1 MTSPASDHG
10 LTPSI
15 FAVMDE
21 KRGPASRH
29 VYGLRR
35 SDSVVEKLTRG
46 ILFQQV
52 IQHVARLHERAAPS
66 YVTNRMLVP
75 NNGVARGAQGP
86 NLLSASRACMFP
98 GFRRNTMPIFSWSSF
113 DSAVSND
120 VDTRCIFVHH
130 GSDSTKRYTSTSRLT
145 ARSNRSDVLVGRSPT

>member
-1 MTSPASDHG
+1 
-10 LTPSI
+10 
-15 FAVMDE
+15 
-21 KRGPASRH
+21 
-29 VYGLRR
+29 
-35 SDSVVEKLTRG
+35 VEKLTRG

-120 VDTRCIFVHH
+120 VDTRVPGVF
-130 GSDSTKRYTSTSRLT
+130 SSTMGQIPRRGTYLR
-145 ARSNRSDVLVGRSPT
+145 RG